1 MAALATIAVA
11 AAATAQQ
18 SAAQPA
24 APSDQEEV
32 HAFVGARLI
41 PISGPEIDD
50 GAVVISGGTIAAVG
64 PRAEVEIP
72 AGAEVHDL
80 AGRVVMPGLVDTHS
94 HIGGGSGGDRSAPI
108 QPEVRILDSIDVR
121 NSGLQ
126 RAQAGGIT
134 TVNVMP
140 GSGHLMSGQT
150 IYLKLRDRDT
160 IEDLEIRDAEGRPA
174 GGMKMANGTNSRGE
188 PPFPGTRAKSAAL
201 VREAFVEAL
210 AYRSK
215 LESATDPEKV
225 PERDLGKEALLE
237 VLDGRRVVHHHT
249 HRHDDVATVLRLRDE
264 FGFRVVLHHV
274 SDAAKVAELIAA
286 SGVPSSLIL
295 VDSPGGKLEA
305 RDLRLENAAAL
316 ERAGAEVA
324 LHTDDWITDSRLF
337 LRMAGLAVRAGM
349 SREGALR
356 AVTLSAAEML
366 DLGGRVGS
374 LEPGKDADLVVLSG
388 DPLSVWTEVLE
399 TWVEGEKVFDRSRE
413 QDRLWAEGG
422 WGAGE
427 PRAADVE
434 CFGEEVVR

>member
-1 MAALATIAVA
+1 
-11 AAATAQQ
+11 
-18 SAAQPA
+18 
-24 APSDQEEV
+24 
-32 HAFVGARLI
+32 
-41 PISGPEIDD
+41 
-50 GAVVISGGTIAAVG
+50 
-64 PRAEVEIP
+64 VEIP

-80 AGRVVMPGLVDTHS
+80 AGRVLMPGLVDTHS

-121 NSGLQ
+121 NPGLQ

-160 IEDLEIRDAEGRPA
+160 IEQLEIRDAEGRPA

-374 LEPGKDADLVVLSG
+374 LEPGQSPTIRSSSASG
-388 DPLSVWTEVLE
+388 ASTWRWPLWRASSSRKCAV
-399 TWVEGEKVFDRSRE
+399 RSGTSSRRW
-413 QDRLWAEGG
+413 DSGGRSMRLTL
-422 WGAGE
+422 
-427 PRAADVE
+427 R
-434 CFGEEVVR
+434 R